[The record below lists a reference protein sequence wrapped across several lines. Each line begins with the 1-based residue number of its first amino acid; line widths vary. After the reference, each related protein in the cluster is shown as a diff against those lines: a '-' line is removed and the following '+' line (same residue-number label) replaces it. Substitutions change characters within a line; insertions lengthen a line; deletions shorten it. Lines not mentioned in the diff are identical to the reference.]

1 MMNNE
6 ELILYRLNELSKR
19 VEDLQEDLKKQVIE
33 MAEVK
38 TKIDMIQED
47 ITELK
52 QYTLPKKKNGN
63 NHTKLE
69 EKRYEYLLSLLALT
83 GSLIALIK
91 TFLTGGGK

>member
-1 MMNNE
+1 MNNE

>member
-1 MMNNE
+1 MNNE
-6 ELILYRLNELSKR
+6 ELILYRLDELSKR
-19 VEDLQEDLKKQVIE
+19 VEDLQEDLKKQTIE

-52 QYTLPKKKNGN
+52 QYTLPKKKNNN
-63 NHTKLE
+63 NHTKIE
-69 EKRYEYLLSLLALT
+69 EKRYGYLLSLLALT